1 MPRKT
6 FIDHSATHLTQ
17 MNKAVFPGSFD
28 PFTIGHANLVE
39 RAVKLFDEV
48 IIAVGYNEHKTGW
61 LPIEERV
68 RALREYYKD
77 NAQIRVASYTGLTV
91 DFAESQ
97 RAQFILRGVRSVKDY
112 EYELGIADI
121 NSRLADV
128 ETVVLLADPNIS
140 GISSSV
146 VRELHH
152 FGRDITPWLPQ
163 GLNYII

>member
-1 MPRKT
+1 MK
-6 FIDHSATHLTQ
+6 
-17 MNKAVFPGSFD
+17 KAVFPGSFD

-91 DFAESQ
+91 DFAESK

>member
-1 MPRKT
+1 
-6 FIDHSATHLTQ
+6 

-39 RAVKLFDEV
+39 RALKLFDEV
-48 IIAVGYNEHKTGW
+48 IVAVGYNEHKAGW
-61 LPIEERV
+61 LPVEERV
-68 RALREYYKD
+68 RALREYYRLTPK
-77 NAQIRVASYTGLTV
+77 IRVESYTGLTV
-91 DFAESQ
+91 DFAQSQ
-97 RAQFILRGVRSVKDY
+97 GARFILRGVRSVKDY

-121 NSRLADV
+121 NARLADI
-128 ETVVLLADPNIS
+128 ETVVLLADPTIS

-163 GLNYII
+163 GLTYKI

>member
-1 MPRKT
+1 
-6 FIDHSATHLTQ
+6 

-39 RAVKLFDEV
+39 RALKLFDEV
-48 IIAVGYNEHKTGW
+48 IVAVGYNEHKAGW
-61 LPIEERV
+61 LPVEERV
-68 RALREYYKD
+68 RALCEYYRLTPK
-77 NAQIRVASYTGLTV
+77 IRVESYTGLTV
-91 DFAESQ
+91 DFAQSQ
-97 RAQFILRGVRSVKDY
+97 GARFILRGVRSVKDY

-121 NSRLADV
+121 NARLADI
-128 ETVVLLADPNIS
+128 ETVVLLADPTIS

-163 GLNYII
+163 GLTYKI

>member
-1 MPRKT
+1 
-6 FIDHSATHLTQ
+6 

-39 RAVKLFDEV
+39 RALKLFDEV
-48 IIAVGYNEHKTGW
+48 IIAVGYNEHKAGW
-61 LPIEERV
+61 LPVEERV
-68 RALREYYKD
+68 RALRAFYD
-77 NAQIRVASYTGLTV
+77 GIPGIRVESYTGLTV
-91 DFAESQ
+91 DFAQSQ
-97 RAQFILRGVRSVKDY
+97 GARFILRGVRSVKDY

-128 ETVVLLADPNIS
+128 ETVVLLADPTIS

-163 GLNYII
+163 GLKYNIV